1 MAPFSISSPT
11 SDTCCSLLELY
22 SVEEMD
28 YLLENKVQESQSGS
42 FVCLLCGV
50 VIKVRNNLRR
60 HFRLRHVEQRE
71 RFRCPPCD
79 KGPSINDV
87 RKILGLFDSTL
98 SPQPISAIFI
108 FWTTPRWCVTSFM
121 DGPQGPAQ
129 PERAPQPH
137 LPQAPR
143 LEGRQLRQVRHIG
156 RILGQNRCQVT
167 SSAFCTLFGSFS
179 NESFE

>member
-1 MAPFSISSPT
+1 MLSAHKLDLYILGLVGLLLVRLL
-11 SDTCCSLLELY
+11 SDLCSLLELY

-98 SPQPISAIFI
+98 SLSHS
-108 FWTTPRWCVTSFM
+108 RNLSV
-121 DGPQGPAQ
+121 
-129 PERAPQPH
+129 
-137 LPQAPR
+137 L
-143 LEGRQLRQVRHIG
+143 
-156 RILGQNRCQVT
+156 
-167 SSAFCTLFGSFS
+167 
-179 NESFE
+179 

>member
-1 MAPFSISSPT
+1 MLSAHKLELYILGLVGLLLVRLL
-11 SDTCCSLLELY
+11 SDLCSLLELY

-98 SPQPISAIFI
+98 SLSHSRNLSVI
-108 FWTTPRWCVTSFM
+108 FWTTP
-121 DGPQGPAQ
+121 DGA
-129 PERAPQPH
+129 
-137 LPQAPR
+137 
-143 LEGRQLRQVRHIG
+143 
-156 RILGQNRCQVT
+156 
-167 SSAFCTLFGSFS
+167 
-179 NESFE
+179 

>member
-1 MAPFSISSPT
+1 MLAIFEQDNKDTCKNFPSAVHSVINWLASFVAPFSISSPT
-11 SDTCCSLLELY
+11 SDTCRSFLELY

-79 KGPSINDV
+79 KVLPNRSALHNHIY
-87 RKILGLFDSTL
+87 RKHPDWKVASYDKF
-98 SPQPISAIFI
+98 AI
-108 FWTTPRWCVTSFM
+108 
-121 DGPQGPAQ
+121 
-129 PERAPQPH
+129 
-137 LPQAPR
+137 
-143 LEGRQLRQVRHIG
+143 
-156 RILGQNRCQVT
+156 
-167 SSAFCTLFGSFS
+167 
-179 NESFE
+179 